1 LLLSGFCF
9 STHFSREIIRIL
21 NLRFWCRGYITK
33 TNPTMEIILPYI
45 VVVALII
52 VFWIAFVVK
61 MYRKIKG
68 L

>member
-1 LLLSGFCF
+1 
-9 STHFSREIIRIL
+9 
-21 NLRFWCRGYITK
+21 
-33 TNPTMEIILPYI
+33 MEIILPYI

-52 VFWIAFVVK
+52 VFWIAFVIR

>member
-1 LLLSGFCF
+1 M
-9 STHFSREIIRIL
+9 HFSKEIIGIL
-21 NLRFWCRGYITK
+21 KLGFRCRGYITK
-33 TNPTMEIILPYI
+33 TNPIMEIILPYL

>member
-1 LLLSGFCF
+1 MPFSWFCF
-9 STHFSREIIRIL
+9 SLHFSKETIGIL
-21 NLRFWCRGYITK
+21 NQGFWCRGYMTK
-33 TNPTMEIILPYI
+33 TNPIMEIILPYI

-52 VFWIAFVVK
+52 VFWIAFVVR